1 MTVAPAK
8 PAVGAQRAPTP
19 VWVRATRVLGWLLMT
34 AGVVVGLFI
43 VYLLFWTGRE
53 TDAIQ
58 AEQLTEWE
66 AQAESWTVDQWEFDR
81 AVGDAEG
88 IESLPQSGPV
98 EDAPDPGEVDEVIV
112 DPEPGSAYA
121 LVWFERDG
129 TRIVNERMLSVVEGV
144 TLRDLQSGPGHYPA
158 SADPGQ
164 AGNFSVAGHRTTWSA
179 PFWDLDTLQ
188 PGDEIHV
195 VDLEGRHFVYDFR
208 ELRSVLPSD
217 VWVLDDDPLGVGG
230 DHWMVMTTCHPRFS
244 AAQRLVAFASL
255 QEVPQ

>member
-1 MTVAPAK
+1 MAVAPVK
-8 PAVGAQRAPTP
+8 SAVGVQRAPTP

-34 AGVVVGLFI
+34 AGAVVGLFI

-58 AEQLTEWE
+58 ADQLTEWE
-66 AQAESWTVDQWEFDR
+66 TQAESW
-81 AVGDAEG
+81 AGDEEG
-88 IESLPQSGPV
+88 IETLPQSGPV
-98 EDAPDPGEVDEVIV
+98 EDDPDPGETDAVIV

-129 TRIVNERMLSVVEGV
+129 TRIVNEQMLSVVEGV
-144 TLRDLQSGPGHYPA
+144 TLLDLQSGPGHYPA

-164 AGNFSVAGHRTTWSA
+164 AGNFSVAGHRTTWGA
-179 PFWDLDTLQ
+179 PFWNLDTLQ

-195 VDLEGRHFVYDFR
+195 VDLEGRRFVYDFR
-208 ELRSVLPSD
+208 ELRSVQPSD

-255 QEVPQ
+255 QEVPS